1 MVAVDIRESKTRR
14 EFPFLDQMAAWLVLL
29 LPWSVLAALDNGEI
43 SEKATNSGDIMNAI
57 INQVVISMQREME
70 GEQNSNYSQ
79 KKEELRQQE
88 GQHHR
93 CHDATADE
101 KGTYEK
107 CKKSVSDRKERDAV
121 NSENENNNDVQ
132 QGSGREG
139 EVRQGR
145 SMDQQYNFM
154 KSFWKW
160 ERTLNSRPKLSNI
173 AWFVLD
179 NNEETAED
187 NKRKIHKRGSVA
199 KSFQR

>member
-1 MVAVDIRESKTRR
+1 
-14 EFPFLDQMAAWLVLL
+14 MAAWLVLL
-29 LPWSVLAALDNGEI
+29 LSWPVLAALEDEEI
-43 SEKATNSGDIMNAI
+43 SEKATNSGDIMKAI
-57 INQVVISMQREME
+57 FNQVVISMQKELD
-70 GEQNSNYSQ
+70 GEQSSNYSQ

-93 CHDATADE
+93 CHDATSDE

-107 CKKSVSDRKERDAV
+107 CKKSVQDRKERDAV
-121 NSENENNNDVQ
+121 TSANENTNYAQ

-139 EVRQGR
+139 AVRQGR
-145 SMDQQYNFM
+145 SMEQYNHM

-160 ERTLNSRPKLSNI
+160 ERTLNSRLKLSNA

-187 NKRKIHKRGSVA
+187 NKRKNDKRGSVA